1 MDLKSLRSELDRR
14 RVAVWSAGEKI
25 WKPIPVALTP
35 TIVKTSEWQDVV
47 SDARR
52 IFNTFPKV
60 LSWLQRPEQAQLKE
74 GIFAGLSSIERAVI
88 DLDPLAQWGH
98 VTARFDLFWDCDQ
111 IKIIEVNC
119 TIPAMQSYSDGVL
132 NAWLKASGQDV
143 LTRGNMGQLLESL
156 LSAYRGN
163 GGRTESPK
171 VAILHRPGDSQM
183 GELMSLQEEWGK
195 CGVQAVLATPSMVA
209 RSANQWFIGQM
220 PVDLIYRHIFAWR
233 LEDSPFAS
241 CLINNRQTHIYNPV
255 SAHYESK
262 AFLALVSHM
271 SSDTQRAQEVGFSR
285 DEMAAVNLRV
295 PWSRILGQ
303 SPLSVPFEEVKE
315 RLPYLVFKRSV
326 GYGGHQV
333 VMGQDWETHE
343 TQTRLK
349 QLTGCLGHV
358 DFNHFASWILK
369 QDTSLWIAQNR
380 MSGAQRRTQV
390 LCGDQ
395 LEEWDGWFDASVFID
410 SGKSPVCSG
419 GVSRISKSPIVNI
432 GTGGGLAPFQIID
445 N

>member
-1 MDLKSLRSELDRR
+1 
-14 RVAVWSAGEKI
+14 
-25 WKPIPVALTP
+25 
-35 TIVKTSEWQDVV
+35 
-47 SDARR
+47 
-52 IFNTFPKV
+52 
-60 LSWLQRPEQAQLKE
+60 
-74 GIFAGLSSIERAVI
+74 
-88 DLDPLAQWGH
+88 
-98 VTARFDLFWDCDQ
+98 
-111 IKIIEVNC
+111 
-119 TIPAMQSYSDGVL
+119 
-132 NAWLKASGQDV
+132 
-143 LTRGNMGQLLESL
+143 
-156 LSAYRGN
+156 
-163 GGRTESPK
+163 
-171 VAILHRPGDSQM
+171 
-183 GELMSLQEEWGK
+183 MSLQEEWGK
-195 CGVQAVLATPSMVA
+195 CGDQAVLATPSMVA

-333 VMGQDWETHE
+333 IMGQDWETHE